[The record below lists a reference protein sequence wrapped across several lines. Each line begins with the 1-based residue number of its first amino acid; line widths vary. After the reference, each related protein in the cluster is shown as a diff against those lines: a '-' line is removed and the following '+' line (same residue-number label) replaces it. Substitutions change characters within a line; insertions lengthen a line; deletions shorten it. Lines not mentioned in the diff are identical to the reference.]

1 MGCDRTWDLS
11 GANVPS
17 LLQQVQPAS
26 NWRFLGNAEQN
37 GRDRGTIFSARTDW
51 TTGGLGTSLGQMRR
65 RDFSRYNRQAIG
77 DSSAMLNKMAG
88 TVGPSC
94 WEGLDNERSWLFPR
108 VNAPSLPPRI
118 HPASYWRYL
127 CNAKIKRP
135 GIMVAPSG
143 VQLGL
148 DNVRSWLLPR
158 VNAPSLQTWTRPAG
172 FWGHLCE
179 AR

>member
-1 MGCDRTWDLS
+1 MDRRCRELGTNMCDVMGCDRTWDLS

-94 WEGLDNERSWLFPR
+94 WKGWTTNG
-108 VNAPSLPPRI
+108 VGCSL
-118 HPASYWRYL
+118 
-127 CNAKIKRP
+127 
-135 GIMVAPSG
+135 G
-143 VQLGL
+143 
-148 DNVRSWLLPR
+148 
-158 VNAPSLQTWTRPAG
+158 
-172 FWGHLCE
+172 
-179 AR
+179 